1 MNGNSRMSIILIVFT
16 FEQKTEKKGVHSLQ
30 WDKNGKTVQK
40 NVCTVGGCTIIPHR
54 QNQSFQKHLR

>member
-40 NVCTVGGCTIIPHR
+40 KCVVARLFLIDKTSLFKNIYD
-54 QNQSFQKHLR
+54 KM